1 MKLNPKQAIFYAVLI
16 AIATLIKVVC
26 APRIEFSGTTGII
39 AIALFAGFAGLQKK
53 QAFLLPL
60 FALIVSNLVLEVL
73 FRLQM
78 FPFAGFYKWQFIEYT
93 LLGFAITAMGMLF
106 SKFKTTGIVL
116 SIISGP
122 TIFFL
127 VSNFIVWYASRQSIG
142 YANNFKGLLDCYAA
156 GVPFYRNSIL
166 STAILLPVFV
176 AANHWVLRERP
187 NMPILK

>member
-1 MKLNPKQAIFYAVLI
+1 MKLNPKQVILYAVLI

-39 AIALFAGFAGLQKK
+39 AIALFAGFAGLPKK

-60 FALIVSNLVLEVL
+60 FALIASNLVLEVL
-73 FRLQM
+73 FRLQI

-93 LLGFAITAMGMLF
+93 LLGFAITALGMLF

-127 VSNFIVWYASRQSIG
+127 ISNFIVWYASRQSIG
-142 YANNFKGLLDCYAA
+142 YANSFKGLLDCYAA

-176 AANHWVLRERP
+176 AANQWVLRERP